1 MNFRKPQTIKR
12 KSDGEWVNGR
22 WVESGEVEATILASV
37 QPLRKGDYDMLENQM
52 SGMKLKGAVRIYTN
66 DVLNVAGDDLTG
78 GDVLVWLGK
87 NYRIVGVSEWQSGV
101 ISHYRYYGVMIDG

>member
-12 KSDGEWVNGR
+12 KGEGSYINGR
-22 WVESGEVEATILASV
+22 WVEGVESTLTILASV
-37 QPLRKGDYDMLENQM
+37 QPARKVDYDMLENQK
-52 SGMKLKGAVRIYTN
+52 SGMKLKGAVRIYTT
-66 DVLNVAGDDLTG
+66 DVLNVAGDDIAD

-101 ISHYRYYGVMIDG
+101 ISHNRYYGVLTDG